1 MNNHAQIGIIGLG
14 AMGQGLALNIAE
26 KGYRISVFNRHLDG
40 VEENVVQDFMAKSE
54 HRETMAGFDELD
66 SFVQSLAAPRKIL
79 LLVSAGAAVDEV
91 IENLTPFLKAG
102 DLIIDGGNSHYR
114 DTERRLQDLSTMNI
128 DYLGAGISG
137 GLDGARYGPA
147 IMVGGTGY
155 EKVSDLLCSIAAQD
169 NSGKPCCDYIGAGG
183 TGHYVKM
190 VHNGIEYAEMQLLAE
205 VYQIL
210 RYYCQVEPQEIAS
223 IFNTWRDTDLDSYLL
238 KVTAD
243 ILTQMDGDEPFIDKV
258 LDKAG
263 QKGTGSWSVTS
274 AMGLGVP
281 SSTISEALMAR
292 YLSEMKDDRLRAEKK
307 YNLPR
312 KTFSGDK
319 KKFINSVRDG
329 YRGARIINH
338 AIGFHLL
345 REARSTNEWQAGLS
359 DIARIWTKGCI
370 IQSQL
375 MGQLAIILESG
386 NSVLLHDDIVGYLQS
401 STPALKELVA
411 AGLGAG
417 YSLPVFSAALNYYL
431 GYTQGQSPANLIQAQ
446 RYHFGN
452 HSFDRMD

>member
-1 MNNHAQIGIIGLG
+1 MNSHAQIGIIGLG

-40 VEENVVQDFMAKSE
+40 VEENVAQNFVAKSE

-66 SFVQSLAAPRKIL
+66 SFIQSLATPRKIL

-91 IENLTPFLKAG
+91 IENLTPFLKTG
-102 DLIIDGGNSHYR
+102 DLIIDGGNSHHR
-114 DTERRLQDLSTMNI
+114 DTERRLQDLETMNI

-137 GLDGARYGPA
+137 GPDGSREGPA

-169 NSGKPCCDYIGAGG
+169 NSGKSCCDYIGAGG
-183 TGHYVKM
+183 AGHYVKM

-263 QKGTGSWSVTS
+263 QKGTGSWSVAS
-274 AMGLGVP
+274 AMDLGVS

-292 YLSEMKDDRLRAEKK
+292 YLSGMKDERLIAEKK

-312 KTFSGDK
+312 KTFSSDK
-319 KKFINSVRDG
+319 QKFINSVRDG

-345 REARSTNEWQAGLS
+345 REARSAHEWQAGLPE
-359 DIARIWTKGCI
+359 IARIWTKGCI
-370 IQSQL
+370 IQSRL
-375 MGQLAIILESG
+375 MVELVGILESDD
-386 NSVLLHDDIVGYLQS
+386 SVLLYDDIVGHLQS
-401 STPALKELVA
+401 STPALKQLVA
-411 AGLGAG
+411 AGLDAG
-417 YSLPVFSAALNYYL
+417 YALPVFSAALNYYL
-431 GYTQGQSPANLIQAQ
+431 GYTKGQSPANLIQAQ
-446 RYHFGN
+446 RYHFGS
-452 HSFDRMD
+452 HPFERSD

>member
-1 MNNHAQIGIIGLG
+1 MSNLTQIGIIGLG

-26 KGYRISVFNRHLDG
+26 NGYRISVFNRRLNG
-40 VEENVVQDFMAKSE
+40 LEENVAQDFVAKSE
-54 HRETMAGFDELD
+54 HRETMAGFDELVP
-66 SFVQSLAAPRKIL
+66 FVQSLEAPRKIF
-79 LLVSAGAAVDEV
+79 LLVSADGAVDEV
-91 IENLTPFLKAG
+91 IETLKPLLNAG
-102 DLIIDGGNSHYR
+102 DLIIDAGNSHYQ
-114 DTERRLQDLSTMNI
+114 DTERRLQDLKTMNI
-128 DYLGAGISG
+128 DYLGTGISG
-137 GLDGARYGPA
+137 GPDGSRHGPA

-155 EKVSDLLCSIAAQD
+155 EKVNDLLYSIAAHD
-169 NSGKPCCDYIGAGG
+169 TSGKACCAYIGPGG
-183 TGHYVKM
+183 AGHYVKM

-205 VYQIL
+205 VYQLL
-210 RYYCQVEPQEIAS
+210 RYYCQIEPQEIS
-223 IFNTWRDTDLDSYLL
+223 GVFKTWQETDLASYLL
-238 KVTAD
+238 RITAE
-243 ILTQMDGDEPFIDKV
+243 ILTQKDRDEPFIDKV

-263 QKGTGSWSVTS
+263 QKGTGSWSVAS
-274 AMGLGVP
+274 AMDLGLP

-292 YLSEMKDDRLRAEKK
+292 YLSEMKDERISAEKK
-307 YNLPR
+307 YNLVR
-312 KTFSGDK
+312 EFFSGDK
-319 KKFINSVRDG
+319 EKFINIVRDG

-345 REARSTNEWQAGLS
+345 CEARCTNEWEARLS

-375 MGQLAIILESG
+375 MGQLAIILESD
-386 NSVLLHDDIVGYLQS
+386 NSVLLNDDIVGYLQS
-401 STPALKELVA
+401 STPALKEIA
-411 AGLGAG
+411 SAGLGAG

>member
-1 MNNHAQIGIIGLG
+1 
-14 AMGQGLALNIAE
+14 
-26 KGYRISVFNRHLDG
+26 
-40 VEENVVQDFMAKSE
+40 
-54 HRETMAGFDELD
+54 
-66 SFVQSLAAPRKIL
+66 
-79 LLVSAGAAVDEV
+79 
-91 IENLTPFLKAG
+91 
-102 DLIIDGGNSHYR
+102 
-114 DTERRLQDLSTMNI
+114 MNI

-263 QKGTGSWSVTS
+263 QKGTGSWSVAS
-274 AMGLGVP
+274 AMDLGVP

-292 YLSEMKDDRLRAEKK
+292 YLSGMKDERLRAEKK

-319 KKFINSVRDG
+319 QKFINSVRYG

-345 REARSTNEWQAGLS
+345 REARSAHEWQAGLPE
-359 DIARIWTKGCI
+359 IARIWTKGCI

-375 MGQLAIILESG
+375 MVELVGILESDD
-386 NSVLLHDDIVGYLQS
+386 SVLLHDDIVGHLQS
-401 STPALKELVA
+401 STPDLKQLVA
-411 AGLGAG
+411 AGLDAG
-417 YSLPVFSAALNYYL
+417 YALPVFSAALNYYL

-446 RYHFGN
+446 RYHFGS
-452 HSFDRMD
+452 HPFERID

>member
-1 MNNHAQIGIIGLG
+1 MNSHAQIGIIGLG

-40 VEENVVQDFMAKSE
+40 VEENVAKDFVAKSE
-54 HRETMAGFDELD
+54 HRETLVGFDELD

-79 LLVSAGAAVDEV
+79 LLISAGAAVDEV
-91 IENLTPFLKAG
+91 IENLTPLLNAG

-114 DTERRLQDLSTMNI
+114 DTERRLNDLKTMNI
-128 DYLGAGISG
+128 DYLGTGISG
-137 GLDGARYGPA
+137 GPHGARQGSS
-147 IMVGGTGY
+147 IRVGGTGY

-183 TGHYVKM
+183 AGHYVKM

-205 VYQIL
+205 VYQLL
-210 RYYCQVEPQEIAS
+210 RYFCQVEPQEIAG
-223 IFNTWRDTDLDSYLL
+223 IFKVWQETDLSSYLL
-238 KVTAD
+238 QITAD
-243 ILTQMDGDEPFIDKV
+243 ILTQKDGDAPFIDKV

-263 QKGTGSWSVTS
+263 QKGTGSWSVAS
-274 AMGLGVP
+274 AMDLGLP

-319 KKFINSVRDG
+319 QKFINSVRDG

-370 IQSQL
+370 IQSRL
-375 MGQLAIILESG
+375 MVELVGILESDD
-386 NSVLLHDDIVGYLQS
+386 SVLLHDDIVGHLQS
-401 STPALKELVA
+401 STPDLKQFVT
-411 AGLGAG
+411 AGLDAG
-417 YSLPVFSAALNYYL
+417 YALPVFSAALNYYL

-446 RYHFGN
+446 RYHFGS
-452 HSFDRMD
+452 HPFERID

>member
-1 MNNHAQIGIIGLG
+1 MNSHAQIGIIGLG

-40 VEENVVQDFMAKSE
+40 VEENVAQNFVAKSE

-66 SFVQSLAAPRKIL
+66 SFIQSLATPRKIL
-79 LLVSAGAAVDEV
+79 LLVSAGAAIDEV
-91 IENLTPFLKAG
+91 IESLTPFLKAG
-102 DLIIDGGNSHYR
+102 DIIIDGGNSHYR
-114 DTERRLQDLSTMNI
+114 DTERRLQDLETMNI

-137 GLDGARYGPA
+137 GPDGSRQGPA

-155 EKVSDLLCSIAAQD
+155 KKVSDLLCSITAQD
-169 NSGKPCCDYIGAGG
+169 SSGKACCSYIGAGG

-205 VYQIL
+205 AYQLL
-210 RYYCQVEPQEIAS
+210 RYYCQVEPQEITG
-223 IFNTWRDTDLDSYLL
+223 IFNTWQEVDLDSYLL
-238 KVTAD
+238 RITAE
-243 ILTQMDGDEPFIDKV
+243 ILAQMDGDEPFIDKV
-258 LDKAG
+258 LDNAG
-263 QKGTGSWSVTS
+263 QKGTGSWSVAS
-274 AMGLGVP
+274 AMDLGVP

-292 YLSEMKDDRLRAEKK
+292 YLSGMKDERLIAEKK
-307 YNLPR
+307 YKLPR

-319 KKFINSVRDG
+319 QKFINSVRDG
-329 YRGARIINH
+329 YSGARIINH

-345 REARSTNEWQAGLS
+345 REAKSAHEWQAGLS
-359 DIARIWTKGCI
+359 EIARIWTKGCI

-375 MGQLAIILESG
+375 MVKLVDILESDD
-386 NSVLLHDDIVGYLQS
+386 SVLLHNDIVGHLQS
-401 STPALKELVA
+401 STSALKQFVT
-411 AGLGAG
+411 AGLDAG
-417 YSLPVFSAALNYYL
+417 YALPVFSAALNYYL

-452 HSFDRMD
+452 HPFERID

>member
-1 MNNHAQIGIIGLG
+1 MNSHAQIGIIGLG

-40 VEENVVQDFMAKSE
+40 VEENVAQDFVENSE

-66 SFVQSLAAPRKIL
+66 SFIQSLAAPRKIL
-79 LLVSAGAAVDEV
+79 LLVSAGAAIDEV
-91 IENLTPFLKAG
+91 IENLTPFLKTG
-102 DLIIDGGNSHYR
+102 DLIIDGGNSHYQ
-114 DTERRLQDLSTMNI
+114 DTERRLQDLKTMNI

-137 GLDGARYGPA
+137 GPDGARQGPA

-155 EKVSDLLCSIAAQD
+155 EKVSNLLCSITAQD
-169 NSGKPCCDYIGAGG
+169 KSKKPCCDYIGAGG
-183 TGHYVKM
+183 AGHYVKM

-205 VYQIL
+205 VYQL
-210 RYYCQVEPQEIAS
+210 LQNFCQVEPQEIAG
-223 IFNTWRDTDLDSYLL
+223 IFNTWSETDLDSYLL
-238 KVTAD
+238 RITAE
-243 ILTQMDGDEPFIDKV
+243 ILAQKDGDEPFIDKV

-281 SSTISEALMAR
+281 SSTISEALTAR

-319 KKFINSVRDG
+319 QKFINSVRDG

-345 REARSTNEWQAGLS
+345 REARSTNQWQAGLS

-370 IQSQL
+370 IQSRL
-375 MGQLAIILESG
+375 MVELVGILESDER
-386 NSVLLHDDIVGYLQS
+386 VLLHDDIVGHLQS
-401 STPALKELVA
+401 STPDLKQLVA
-411 AGLGAG
+411 DSLDAG
-417 YSLPVFSAALNYYL
+417 YALPVFSAALNYYL

-446 RYHFGN
+446 RYHFGS
-452 HSFDRMD
+452 HPFERID

>member
-1 MNNHAQIGIIGLG
+1 MNSYAQIGIIGLG

-26 KGYRISVFNRHLDG
+26 MGYRISVFNRHLDG
-40 VEENVVQDFMAKSE
+40 VEENVAQDFMAKTE
-54 HRETMAGFDELD
+54 HRETMGGFDELD
-66 SFVQSLAAPRKIL
+66 SFVQSLAAPRKII
-79 LLVSAGAAVDEV
+79 LLVSAGVAVDEV
-91 IENLTPFLKAG
+91 IENLTPFLKTG
-102 DLIIDGGNSHYR
+102 DLIIDGGNSHYQ
-114 DTERRLQDLSTMNI
+114 DTERRLQDLKTMNI

-137 GLDGARYGPA
+137 GPDGARQGPA

-155 EKVSDLLCSIAAQD
+155 EKVSNLLCSITAQD
-169 NSGKPCCDYIGAGG
+169 KSKKPCCDYIGAGG
-183 TGHYVKM
+183 AGHYVKM

-205 VYQIL
+205 VYQL
-210 RYYCQVEPQEIAS
+210 LQNFCQVEPQEIAG
-223 IFNTWRDTDLDSYLL
+223 IFNTWRETDLDSYLL
-238 KVTAD
+238 RITAE
-243 ILTQMDGDEPFIDKV
+243 ILVQKDGDEPLIDKV

-281 SSTISEALMAR
+281 SSTISEALTAR

-319 KKFINSVRDG
+319 QKFINSVRDG

-370 IQSQL
+370 IQSRL
-375 MGQLAIILESG
+375 MVELVGILESDD
-386 NSVLLHDDIVGYLQS
+386 SVLLHDDIVGHLQS
-401 STPALKELVA
+401 STPDLKQLVA
-411 AGLGAG
+411 DGLDAG
-417 YSLPVFSAALNYYL
+417 YALPVFSAALNYYL

-452 HSFDRMD
+452 HPFERID

>member
-1 MNNHAQIGIIGLG
+1 MNSHAQIGIIGLG

-40 VEENVVQDFMAKSE
+40 VEENVAQDFVAKNE
-54 HRETMAGFDELD
+54 HRETMAGFDELVP
-66 SFVQSLAAPRKIL
+66 FVQSLTAPRKIF

-91 IENLTPFLKAG
+91 IENLKPFLKAG
-102 DLIIDGGNSHYR
+102 DLIIDGGNSRYQ
-114 DTERRLQDLSTMNI
+114 DTERRLQELETMNI

-137 GLDGARYGPA
+137 GPDGTQRGPA
-147 IMVGGTGY
+147 IMVGGTGF

-169 NSGKPCCDYIGAGG
+169 NSGKACCSYIGAGG
-183 TGHYVKM
+183 AGHYVKM

-205 VYQIL
+205 VYHLL
-210 RYYCQVEPQEIAS
+210 RYYCQVEPQEIAV
-223 IFNTWRDTDLDSYLL
+223 IFKTWQKADLASYLL
-238 KVTAD
+238 RITAD
-243 ILTQMDGDEPFIDKV
+243 ILAQKDGNKPFIDKV

-263 QKGTGSWSVTS
+263 QKGTGSWSVAS
-274 AMGLGVP
+274 AMDLGLP

-292 YLSEMKDDRLRAEKK
+292 YLSGMRDERLRAEKK

-319 KKFINSVRDG
+319 QKFINSVRDG

-345 REARSTNEWQAGLS
+345 REARSTHEWQAGLS

-375 MGQLAIILESG
+375 MGELVVILESDD
-386 NSVLLHDDIVGYLQS
+386 SVLLHDDIVGHLQS
-401 STPALKELVA
+401 CTPALKQLVA
-411 AGLGAG
+411 AGLDAG

-446 RYHFGN
+446 RNHFGG
-452 HSFDRMD
+452 HPFERVG